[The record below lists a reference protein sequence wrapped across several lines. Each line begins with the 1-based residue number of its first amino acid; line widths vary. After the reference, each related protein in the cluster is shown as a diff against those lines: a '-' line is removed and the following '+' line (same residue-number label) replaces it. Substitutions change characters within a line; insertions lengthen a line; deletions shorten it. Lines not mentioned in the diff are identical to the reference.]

1 MMLILEP
8 GLASSHKSGMEGS
21 FDGVRLLVV
30 EDEVDL
36 ANAVARGLRRSRYAV
51 DVAHTLQDA
60 LLRLVSA
67 GYDLVI
73 LDWNMPDGKGV
84 DLCHRLVD
92 GSIPTFE
99 DRPRVLMLTAR
110 DAVEDRVKGLDSGAD
125 DYLVKPFAFAELQA
139 RVRAILRR
147 DEDTSPMLVVGDL
160 KLDTTRFEVFRG
172 DRPIR
177 LTAKEFSLLEYLM
190 TRAGQVLSQETLL
203 EHVWDEA
210 ADPFTNTVRMTLSN
224 LRKKVGEPPVI
235 HTVPG
240 RGYVLGADSHSK
252 PAQ

>member
-1 MMLILEP
+1 MLPE
-8 GLASSHKSGMEGS
+8 GRERSFSHIFPFGGS
-21 FDGVRLLVV
+21 FAFMRLLVV

-36 ANAVARGLRRSRYAV
+36 AHAVARGLRRSRYAV
-51 DVAHTLQDA
+51 DVAHTLEDA
-60 LLRLVSA
+60 FLRLVSA

-84 DLCHRLVD
+84 DLCRRLVD

-110 DAVEDRVKGLDSGAD
+110 DAVEDRVRGLDAGAD

-147 DEDTSPMLVVGDL
+147 EEDTSPVLEVGDL

-172 DRPIR
+172 ESPVR

-224 LRKKVGEPPVI
+224 LRKKLGEPPVI

-240 RGYVLGADSHSK
+240 RGYVLGADS
-252 PAQ
+252 PLGPNP

>member
-1 MMLILEP
+1 M
-8 GLASSHKSGMEGS
+8 
-21 FDGVRLLVV
+21 RLLVV

-51 DVAHTLQDA
+51 DVAHTLEDA
-60 LLRLVSA
+60 FLRLVSA

-84 DLCHRLVD
+84 DFCRRLVD
-92 GSIPTFE
+92 GSISTFE

-125 DYLVKPFAFAELQA
+125 DYLVKPFAFAELLA

-147 DEDTSPMLVVGDL
+147 DEDTSPVLVVGDL
-160 KLDTTRFEVFRG
+160 QLDTARFEVFRG
-172 DRPIR
+172 AQPVR

-190 TRAGQVLSQETLL
+190 TRAGVVLSQETLL

-224 LRKKVGEPPVI
+224 LRKKLGKPPVI

-240 RGYVLGADSHSK
+240 RGYVLGADSS
-252 PAQ
+252 PITAP

>member
-1 MMLILEP
+1 M
-8 GLASSHKSGMEGS
+8 
-21 FDGVRLLVV
+21 RLLVV

-51 DVAHTLQDA
+51 DVAHTLEDA
-60 LLRLVSA
+60 FLRLVSA

-84 DLCHRLVD
+84 DLCRRLVD

-110 DAVEDRVKGLDSGAD
+110 DAVEDRVRGLDAGAD

-147 DEDTSPMLVVGDL
+147 EEDTSPVLVVGDL
-160 KLDTTRFEVFRG
+160 RLDTTRFEVFRAET
-172 DRPIR
+172 PVR

-224 LRKKVGEPPVI
+224 LRKKLGEPPVI

-240 RGYVLGADSHSK
+240 RGYVLSADSPLGPS
-252 PAQ
+252 

>member
-1 MMLILEP
+1 M
-8 GLASSHKSGMEGS
+8 
-21 FDGVRLLVV
+21 RLLVV

-51 DVAHTLQDA
+51 DVAHTLEDA

-84 DLCHRLVD
+84 DFCRRLVD
-92 GSIPTFE
+92 GSIATFE

-125 DYLVKPFAFAELQA
+125 DYLVKPFAFAELLA

-147 DEDTSPMLVVGDL
+147 DEDTSPVLVVGDL
-160 KLDTTRFEVFRG
+160 QLDTARFEVFRG
-172 DRPIR
+172 AQPVR

-190 TRAGQVLSQETLL
+190 TRAGVVLSQETLL

-224 LRKKVGEPPVI
+224 LRKKLGKPPVI

-240 RGYVLGADSHSK
+240 RGYVLGADSS
-252 PAQ
+252 PITAL

>member
-1 MMLILEP
+1 MPYM
-8 GLASSHKSGMEGS
+8 
-21 FDGVRLLVV
+21 RLLVV

-51 DVAHTLQDA
+51 DVAHTLEDA
-60 LLRLVSA
+60 FLRLVSA

-84 DLCHRLVD
+84 DLCRRLVD

-110 DAVEDRVKGLDSGAD
+110 DAVEDRVRGLDAGAD

-147 DEDTSPMLVVGDL
+147 DEDTSPVLVVGDL

-172 DRPIR
+172 EAPVR

-224 LRKKVGEPPVI
+224 LRKKLGEPPVI

-240 RGYVLGADSHSK
+240 RGYVMGADSPSQ
-252 PAQ
+252 PVP